1 MTNQTPSFHQAPF
14 HQVSFRQPSFREGPA
29 AWRSVGP
36 LDPAPAFGR
45 RMWLITFTDLVSLM
59 LAFFVMLFAMSEV
72 NLELWEV
79 MGQSFT
85 RTREPSRPP
94 PPPPPVAARNVPAV
108 VRAPALDLDYLVA
121 LFRRVGQGSPELV
134 GTRLARV
141 PDGLILVLRP
151 GDIFEGEGVRLS
163 PAAAK
168 TLSAVSGILG
178 NFNNRIGV
186 RLRADP
192 ALTLEAGYQSAW
204 ELALVRAAAVANAL
218 RAAGYDREITAYGL
232 TGGGLPA
239 SDGRGGPTENEWIEQ
254 IEIVILGELASGS

>member
-1 MTNQTPSFHQAPF
+1 
-14 HQVSFRQPSFREGPA
+14 
-29 AWRSVGP
+29 
-36 LDPAPAFGR
+36 
-45 RMWLITFTDLVSLM
+45 MWLITFTDLVSLM
-59 LAFFVMLFAMSEV
+59 LAFFVMLFAMSGV
-72 NLELWEV
+72 NPELWEV

-108 VRAPALDLDYLVA
+108 VRAPALDLDYLAA
-121 LFRRVGQGSPELV
+121 LLRRVRQGSPELV

-151 GDIFEGEGVRLS
+151 GDIFEGEGVRLL
-163 PAAAK
+163 PTAVK
-168 TLSAVSGILG
+168 TLSAVGGILG
-178 NFNNRIGV
+178 NVNNRIGV

-192 ALTLEAGYQSAW
+192 ALTLDASDRSVW

-218 RAAGYDREITAYGL
+218 RAAGYDREIAAYGL

-239 SDGRGGPTENEWIEQ
+239 SGGRSGFAENER
-254 IEIVILGELASGS
+254 IEIVILAELASGS